1 MKKSFLLGLAASL
14 FFSFTFILNRQMNL
28 SGGSWIFSASLRYLF
43 MFPILLLIV
52 LIRKELRP
60 VWTDIRNNPGPWMLW
75 STIGFGIF
83 YASITFAAA
92 YGPSWLMAGMWQTT
106 IIAGALLSPLFK
118 TKGLRNKI
126 PMKSLAMSSII
137 LLGVFLMQFEA
148 STTVSL
154 KEILLGTLP
163 VLVAAFAYPLGNRKM
178 MEVCGSR
185 LNTLQRVF
193 GMTLCS
199 LPFWI
204 ILSIYGLSTVGSPS
218 TGQIGQSLIV
228 ALSSGVIATLLFF
241 KATNLARSDTHE
253 LAAVESTQAGEVVFT
268 LLLSILLFHDTL
280 PQGFSLIGLGL
291 IILGMVLNSL
301 RQTDS

>member
-1 MKKSFLLGLAASL
+1 MKKSFMLGLAASL

-43 MFPILLLIV
+43 MFPILLFIV
-52 LIRKELRP
+52 LIRNELKP
-60 VWTDIRNNPGPWMLW
+60 VWIDIKTHPGTWMVW
-75 STIGFGIF
+75 STVGFGVF
-83 YASITFAAA
+83 YSSITFAAA

-106 IIAGALLSPLFK
+106 IIAGALLSPFF
-118 TKGLRNKI
+118 TTNGHRNKI
-126 PMKSLAMSSII
+126 PLKSLALSSLI
-137 LLGVFLMQFEA
+137 LLGVFIMQFQA
-148 STTVSL
+148 STTVSQI
-154 KEILLGTLP
+154 EILLGTLP

-178 MEVCGSR
+178 MEVCGNR

-204 ILSIYGLSTVGSPS
+204 ILSLFGLSSVGFPS

-241 KATNLARSDTHE
+241 KATNLARFDVHE

-268 LLLSILLFHDTL
+268 LLLSVLLFHDTL
-280 PQGFSLIGLGL
+280 PKGLSLLGLGL
-291 IILGMVLNSL
+291 IILGMLLNSL
-301 RQTDS
+301 HQKD